1 MSESQNKMQ
10 NPIQAE
16 PQNELAF
23 YKDAYEKEHLR
34 NADLAGRVADLEA
47 KCDDL
52 DFKLN
57 RIKNN
62 PLWKASAPLRRGMHF
77 ILRQKTRLKNC
88 GNLRGIIAKIKYKKI
103 EREAM
108 TNYGTRSFP
117 TPEEAQAQRA
127 EHFDRMVKISILV
140 PLWNTPE
147 DFGK

>member
-10 NPIQAE
+10 NQIQAE

-62 PLWKASAPLRRGMHF
+62 
-77 ILRQKTRLKNC
+77 QKT
-88 GNLRGIIAKIKYKKI
+88 
-103 EREAM
+103 
-108 TNYGTRSFP
+108 
-117 TPEEAQAQRA
+117 
-127 EHFDRMVKISILV
+127 
-140 PLWNTPE
+140 
-147 DFGK
+147 